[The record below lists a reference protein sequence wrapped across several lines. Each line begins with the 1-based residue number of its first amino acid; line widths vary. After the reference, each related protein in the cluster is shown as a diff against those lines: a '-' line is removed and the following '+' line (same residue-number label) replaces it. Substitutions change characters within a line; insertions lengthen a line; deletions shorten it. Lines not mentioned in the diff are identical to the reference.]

1 MQLQAELRWAT
12 RRAGQTDVVLA
23 DESQDAMPTNRV
35 VPATPRTDH
44 VSAVLA
50 NGIHDVNK
58 GQGETCKPYEKNDKQ
73 VCKFLGIVSN
83 EERF

>member
-23 DESQDAMPTNRV
+23 DESQDAMPTNCV
-35 VPATPRTDH
+35 VPATLRKDD
-44 VSAVLA
+44 VSAALA
-50 NGIHDVNK
+50 NGIHDVTK
-58 GQGETCKPYEKNDKQ
+58 GLGETCKPYVKNDKQ
-73 VCKFLGIVSN
+73 VCKLLGIVSN